1 MAATLKCIWW
11 HWQLFL
17 LQIKLL
23 WAIVVSIY
31 FGYILLIQYFVSI
44 FSLFVWGHKKYYQR
58 PFSVNLTYRECSK
71 VSTIFEFVHFG
82 LLQLNKLLCEDQV
95 IRAGCMRCCE
105 CYGPGNTSATDNRL
119 ITAPGAELGRWTD
132 KSDCL
137 TWTGSLSALL
147 VPLSTDS
154 FRPDRPNYASA
165 IFSVNL
171 KLLFTAKS

>member
-1 MAATLKCIWW
+1 M
-11 HWQLFL
+11 
-17 LQIKLL
+17 
-23 WAIVVSIY
+23 
-31 FGYILLIQYFVSI
+31 
-44 FSLFVWGHKKYYQR
+44 
-58 PFSVNLTYRECSK
+58 NLTYSECSK

-95 IRAGCMRCCE
+95 IRAGCTRCCE

-154 FRPDRPNYASA
+154 FRPDRPE
-165 IFSVNL
+165 L
-171 KLLFTAKS
+171 RQRHLFGELETSLHG